1 MMRLLLRIAVCAG
14 LAIAAPVL
22 PALAESQGVV
32 AVVNDQPIT
41 ERDISQ
47 RIALMK
53 ILGDSKTD
61 SSRKGALKS
70 LVDEEVKLLELEKFK
85 LTPTDVEVNKQMER
99 MAKGMDTT
107 TAGLLEKLKKQG
119 IGEKAFRRY
128 VTVLVGFNRLISGKY
143 RNDLEVDPK
152 AVDQKFTEIKREY
165 ADYAAKIKNDPRMK
179 PVTVYTMREI
189 LLPIDSED
197 PMLLQARAAEAS
209 ALGQRIKGCG
219 NIKGAAEGIFDVRV
233 GKTMEVDAA
242 KLPKPLRSALD
253 QAGVGR
259 AIGPMRSKEG
269 IQLLAL
275 CSSRKLSP
283 EIPKFEP
290 PTRKQ
295 VEAMVVNEKY
305 AKFEDDYMKTARNSV
320 YIEYRDTSYSQ

>member
-1 MMRLLLRIAVCAG
+1 MRLLLRIAVCAG
-14 LAIAAPVL
+14 LAIAVPAL

-128 VTVLVGFNRLISGKY
+128 VTVLVGFNRLIS
-143 RNDLEVDPK
+143 R
-152 AVDQKFTEIKREY
+152 
-165 ADYAAKIKNDPRMK
+165 
-179 PVTVYTMREI
+179 
-189 LLPIDSED
+189 
-197 PMLLQARAAEAS
+197 
-209 ALGQRIKGCG
+209 
-219 NIKGAAEGIFDVRV
+219 
-233 GKTMEVDAA
+233 
-242 KLPKPLRSALD
+242 
-253 QAGVGR
+253 
-259 AIGPMRSKEG
+259 
-269 IQLLAL
+269 
-275 CSSRKLSP
+275 
-283 EIPKFEP
+283 
-290 PTRKQ
+290 Q
-295 VEAMVVNEKY
+295 V
-305 AKFEDDYMKTARNSV
+305 
-320 YIEYRDTSYSQ
+320 SQ

>member
-1 MMRLLLRIAVCAG
+1 MRLLLRIAVCAG
-14 LAIAAPVL
+14 LAIAVPAL

-179 PVTVYTMREI
+179 PDTVYTMREI

-197 PMLLQARAAEAS
+197 PMLLQARAAPRAS
-209 ALGQRIKGCG
+209 SFSTAPTPARPTPSSSTTSSPPARK
-219 NIKGAAEGIFDVRV
+219 NSPSRTS
-233 GKTMEVDAA
+233 TM
-242 KLPKPLRSALD
+242 
-253 QAGVGR
+253 
-259 AIGPMRSKEG
+259 
-269 IQLLAL
+269 
-275 CSSRKLSP
+275 SP
-283 EIPKFEP
+283 
-290 PTRKQ
+290 T
-295 VEAMVVNEKY
+295 
-305 AKFEDDYMKTARNSV
+305 
-320 YIEYRDTSYSQ
+320 